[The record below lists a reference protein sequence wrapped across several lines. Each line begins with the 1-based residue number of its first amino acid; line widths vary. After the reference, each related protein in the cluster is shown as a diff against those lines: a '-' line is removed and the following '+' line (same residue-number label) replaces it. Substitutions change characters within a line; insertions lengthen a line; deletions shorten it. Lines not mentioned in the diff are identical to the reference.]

1 MGDKPAV
8 IAGEP
13 HEGSYL
19 LFGLGPGPVSDRLD
33 LACLGFDASATSCKT
48 QVIGVPE
55 AKATLLGVGGQPCPS
70 QGSQHGGDLLEMGP
84 PLLPMDYYVIQIL
97 LVGPEDPVHQPLEGG
112 RGSMEAK
119 REHNIMEQA
128 VGGDEGGLLPGLWR
142 QGYLPVAF
150 GQV

>member
-13 HEGSYL
+13 HKCSYL

-33 LACLGFDASATSCKT
+33 LAGLGFDASAPYCKT
-48 QVIGVPE
+48 QAIGIPE
-55 AKATLLGVGGQPCPS
+55 AEATLLGVGGQPRPS

-84 PLLPMDYYVIQIL
+84 PLLPMDYYIIYVCRCIL

-112 RGSMEAK
+112 RSSMEAK
-119 REHNIMEQA
+119 REHNIMEQTVGVMKA
-128 VGGDEGGLLPGLWR
+128 VFSRASGASGTC
-142 QGYLPVAF
+142 Q
-150 GQV
+150 